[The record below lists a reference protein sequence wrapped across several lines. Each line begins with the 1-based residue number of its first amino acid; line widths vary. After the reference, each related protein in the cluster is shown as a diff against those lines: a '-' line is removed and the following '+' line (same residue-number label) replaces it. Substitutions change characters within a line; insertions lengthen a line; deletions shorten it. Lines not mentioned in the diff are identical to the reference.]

1 MRAPSLLWIAVIGC
15 GACGGTAV
23 EMLPPPPGAET
34 PDAGVASQQPSTK
47 ITVEVGTGETE
58 FQAIAGGA
66 ELELIQAA
74 QTGGGNGEHF
84 WIAVRASDF
93 DPDYVHVHVTLTR
106 VSDGFKVSDLA
117 RDENFTASGSSA
129 TLVGFRAVITQC
141 FDVMNEELSVT
152 AELTDKH
159 GKTGSDTRRFRAPM
173 YCRRLCTDCDK
184 G

>member
-1 MRAPSLLWIAVIGC
+1 MRAPWLLWIAVLG
-15 GACGGTAV
+15 CGGTRV
-23 EMLPPPPGAET
+23 EMLPPPPSEET
-34 PDAGVASQQPSTK
+34 PDAGVASQQPSAK
-47 ITVEVGTGETE
+47 IAVEAGTGESE

-66 ELELIQAA
+66 ELPLIQGA
-74 QTGGGNGEHF
+74 QTGGGDGEHF

-106 VSDGFKVSDLA
+106 VSDGFKVSDLT

-141 FDVMNEELSVT
+141 IDVMDKELSVT
-152 AELTDKH
+152 VELTDKH
-159 GKTGSDTRRFRAPM
+159 GKTGSDTRQFRAPRF
-173 YCRRLCTDCDK
+173 CQRLCTECDN